1 MKKILNSVKFY
12 FILNHTYLKDL
23 DFHANEFE
31 FILQLVEN
39 WKIFEMRKRVRKIP
53 WRRKWQP
60 TSVFLSGKS
69 HGQGSLVGYSPWGH
83 KRVGHD

>member
-1 MKKILNSVKFY
+1 MKKTLNSVKFY

-39 WKIFEMRKRVRKIP
+39 WKIFEMRKCHY
-53 WRRKWQP
+53 QP
-60 TSVFLSGKS
+60 TCDLERKC
-69 HGQGSLVGYSPWGH
+69 
-83 KRVGHD
+83 